1 MPNFTVI
8 ETADPLELK
17 QAIKKAALVKGPV
30 YIRMIRGD
38 LPQYDGVFNKEGYQF
53 EIGKSPVLRKGK
65 DITLIA
71 CGMMVPRVLEA
82 ADELM
87 KKGISAEVINLSS
100 IKPIDTDTLVKSL
113 KKTGKA
119 VTAENHNIMGG
130 MGSAVLEAIC
140 DKSPVPVKMIGI
152 IDQYGESAE
161 LKDLFEKYHLRTQDI
176 VYAAEELL
184 K

>member
-1 MPNFTVI
+1 VAQI
-8 ETADPLELK
+8 
-17 QAIKKAALVKGPV
+17 KGPV

-38 LPQYDGVFNKEGYQF
+38 VSQYDSVFNKEGYQF
-53 EIGKSPVLRKGK
+53 EVGKSPVLREGK

-71 CGMMVPRVLEA
+71 CGLMVPRALEA
-82 ADELM
+82 ADVLL
-87 KKGISAEVINLSS
+87 KKGISAEVINLSC
-100 IKPIDTDTLVKSL
+100 IKPIDTDTLIKSL

-140 DKSPVPVKMIGI
+140 DKCPVPVKMVGI
-152 IDQYGESAE
+152 MDKYGESAE
-161 LKDLFEKYHLRTQDI
+161 LKDLFEKYHLRARDI
-176 VYAAEELL
+176 IYAAEELL